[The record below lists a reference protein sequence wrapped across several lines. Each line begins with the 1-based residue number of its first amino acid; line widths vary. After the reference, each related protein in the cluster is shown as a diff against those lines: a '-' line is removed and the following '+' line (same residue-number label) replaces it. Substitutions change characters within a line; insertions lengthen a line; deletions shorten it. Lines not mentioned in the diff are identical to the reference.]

1 MRKALLVA
9 LCLGIG
15 IYCFGQSKVLAIIGS
30 STAAGTGAS
39 SPDSSYVGRLNYYY
53 NNLGIQLTVHN
64 LAVGGYNCF
73 RGLPTSYINDP
84 PPPPFE
90 LLDVPYPNN
99 NATKALS
106 FAPDV
111 VIVGYPSNF
120 YQLPTWTVAKILEAH
135 QIIYDSV
142 VAAGKICYITTPQP
156 RQDGGTF
163 GTPELRQKLKD
174 IRDAMMVRFGNYAID
189 FWTGIALPDNT
200 INPIYSAGDNIHLN
214 NAGHKELFKRVR
226 DKNIFGFGRINRA
239 IANGNWDNPLIWENE
254 YVPTIADSV
263 AILPGRTIT
272 INANVDV
279 RALNVHSSAGLTI
292 TQGRTLKIGN

>member
-9 LCLGIG
+9 LCLVTGFC
-15 IYCFGQSKVLAIIGS
+15 CFGQSKVLSIIGS

-39 SPDSSYVGRLNYYY
+39 PSDSSYVNRLNYYY
-53 NNLGIQLTVHN
+53 NNLGISLTVHN

-73 RGLPTSYINDP
+73 RGLPTSFLTDP

-99 NATKALS
+99 NQTKALS
-106 FAPDV
+106 FGPDV
-111 VIVGYPSNF
+111 VIVGYPSNYYHF
-120 YQLPTWTVAKILEAH
+120 EEWTVAKILEAH

-142 VAAGKICYITTPQP
+142 IAAGKICYITTPQP

-174 IRDAMMVRFGNYAID
+174 IRDAMMVQFGNFAID
-189 FWTGIALPDNT
+189 FWTGIALADNT

-226 DKNIFGFGRINRA
+226 DKDIFGIGLINRA
-239 IANGNWDNPLIWENE
+239 IADGNWNNPLIWENE
-254 YVPTIADSV
+254 YVPTIEDSV
-263 AILPGRTIT
+263 SILPGRTIT
-272 INANVDV
+272 IDINAEV
-279 RALNVHSSAGLTI
+279 RILNVHPSASLTI